1 MKRIAS
7 NRVLTRDDGVLEN
20 AVVELTDDWV
30 VSSISLLEEMQVEP
44 YATEFV
50 DGWLTG
56 DNDEGIYVGYKFKNK
71 LNIK

>member
-20 AVVELTDDWV
+20 AVVELTDDLV

-56 DNDEGIYVGYKFKNK
+56 DNGEGIYVGYKFKNK
-71 LNIK
+71 